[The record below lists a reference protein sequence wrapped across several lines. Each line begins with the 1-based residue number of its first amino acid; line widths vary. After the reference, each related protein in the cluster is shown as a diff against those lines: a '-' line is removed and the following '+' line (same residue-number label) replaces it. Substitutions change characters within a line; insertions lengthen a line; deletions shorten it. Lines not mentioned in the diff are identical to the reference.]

1 MMETEQRFEKQE
13 AFADDTKQ
21 RLVRIE
27 TQLSGMELRMA
38 TREEIAGLR
47 TDIYQLE
54 VRMVEWFIFAAF
66 GMTTVMGGVAV
77 AAIRL
82 MH

>member
-1 MMETEQRFEKQE
+1 METERRFEKQE

-54 VRMVEWFIFAAF
+54 VRMVKWFIFAAF

>member
-1 MMETEQRFEKQE
+1 METEQRFEKQE